1 LSNSAINLQQKN
13 ESVSSLFS
21 LSLSL
26 ISHSIRNSITITNL
40 RRIDGRTFPLGRTSP
55 DYDSSIKR
63 KKIIIQ
69 TYNQDITRLRFKYK
83 KKENHYSNIQSNKEK
98 NRQNTSRNKS
108 RSPSNSTYFN

>member
-69 TYNQDITRLRFKYK
+69 TYNQTK
-83 KKENHYSNIQSNKEK
+83 KKTDRTHRETNLDRHRTQHISIKFS
-98 NRQNTSRNKS
+98 
-108 RSPSNSTYFN
+108 